1 MFLEDVKNRRSV
13 RTFDGEG
20 LSAEVLDDLK
30 EYAKKNCKSL
40 QYSRRICFLKCKGA
54 RSF

>member
-30 EYAKKNCKSL
+30 EYAKKIVNPYNVPPPAGSA
-40 QYSRRICFLKCKGA
+40 G
-54 RSF
+54 